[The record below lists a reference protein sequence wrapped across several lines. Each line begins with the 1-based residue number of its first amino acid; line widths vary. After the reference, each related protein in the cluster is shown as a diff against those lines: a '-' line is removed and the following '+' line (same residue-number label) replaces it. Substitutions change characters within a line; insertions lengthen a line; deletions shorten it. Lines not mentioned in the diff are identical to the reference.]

1 MTTRRGVSLVE
12 MLTLMSSCT
21 VILTMSA
28 VLIHRTMRAQEQTR
42 YFFAVERAALRL
54 AEQFRRDV
62 HGARSAAT
70 DADAGDEG
78 AFLRLEMPAGET
90 VEYRSEEA
98 SVLRIVRRD
107 GGPAAREEYFLAE
120 IRELS
125 LQAEDSPRRLTL
137 TIRAGAD
144 EPVPARGKRAAS
156 IREQPIGFQ
165 VVATLSRDL
174 RFAAENAAR
183 EDSP

>member
-1 MTTRRGVSLVE
+1 MTTRRGISLIE

-28 VLIHRTMRAQEQTR
+28 VLIHRTMRSQEQTR

-70 DADAGDEG
+70 SGETLGEG

-90 VEYRSEEA
+90 VEYRRDEA
-98 SVLRIVRRD
+98 SVLRLVLRD
-107 GGPAAREEYFLAE
+107 EGPTAREEFSLAE
-120 IRELS
+120 IRELA

-137 TIRAGAD
+137 TISAGPD
-144 EPVPARGKRAAS
+144 EPVPSLGKRAAS
-156 IREQPIGFQ
+156 IREQPVSFQ
-165 VVATLSRDL
+165 VAAVLSRDL
-174 RFAAENAAR
+174 RFSAAEAAQ